1 MLISLI
7 VTTYNRPDALKLILQ
22 ALNEQSDQNFEVI
35 IGDDGSGE
43 ETVQLIKQ
51 LQAEVTYPLIH
62 AWQKDQGFR
71 LARVR
76 NLAALKSH
84 GDYLIFLDG
93 DCIPRR
99 NFIEVHRKLMQPKSI
114 VAGNRVLLSQ
124 TYTETVLKQQKR
136 IEFNSFPEWIK
147 LYFEGCIKRIFP
159 LINLRGY
166 TSVLRQKNSWKKL
179 RGCNF
184 ALFRKD
190 FFNING
196 CDSSFEG
203 WGYEDSDLAI
213 RLIHNGIQI
222 KSGRYASA
230 VLHLFHKEN
239 DRSLQRENLQR
250 LQERINSDQIKAA
263 DGLIELENELKRKE
277 QA

>member
-22 ALNEQSDQNFEVI
+22 ALNEQSDRNFEVI

-43 ETVQLIKQ
+43 ETVQLIKR

-99 NFIEVHRKLMQPKSI
+99 NFIEVHRKLMRPK
-114 VAGNRVLLSQ
+114 A
-124 TYTETVLKQQKR
+124 
-136 IEFNSFPEWIK
+136 
-147 LYFEGCIKRIFP
+147 
-159 LINLRGY
+159 
-166 TSVLRQKNSWKKL
+166 
-179 RGCNF
+179 
-184 ALFRKD
+184 
-190 FFNING
+190 
-196 CDSSFEG
+196 
-203 WGYEDSDLAI
+203 
-213 RLIHNGIQI
+213 
-222 KSGRYASA
+222 
-230 VLHLFHKEN
+230 
-239 DRSLQRENLQR
+239 
-250 LQERINSDQIKAA
+250 
-263 DGLIELENELKRKE
+263 
-277 QA
+277 